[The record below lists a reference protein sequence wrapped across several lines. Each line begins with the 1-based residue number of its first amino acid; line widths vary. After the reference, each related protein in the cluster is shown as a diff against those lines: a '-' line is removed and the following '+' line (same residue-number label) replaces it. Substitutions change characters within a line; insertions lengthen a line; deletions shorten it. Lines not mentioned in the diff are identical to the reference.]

1 MKLLKLLPVLALL
14 VGGCTTTLERA
25 APQAV
30 RLGEAKLETTAL
42 VEALLA
48 RKGTT
53 VQAVNGSWRDQT
65 FQAQCVMKG
74 DGERLKVV
82 FLAPQLRLVTI
93 TVEKPHAVQC
103 ERAPQIPSSFEP
115 EYALAD
121 LAYVNLDTA
130 TLRRVLAPNLRVEER
145 DGLRRILTAAGAPV
159 AEVARPE
166 AGDWTFRNLEHG
178 YTYTLKTIGM

>member
-1 MKLLKLLPVLALL
+1 MKILKMLPILALL
-14 VGGCTTTLERA
+14 VGGCATTLERA
-25 APQAV
+25 TPQAV

-74 DGERLKVV
+74 DGEKLTVV
-82 FLAPQLRLVTI
+82 FLAPQMRLVTI
-93 TVEKPHAVQC
+93 TVTKPHAIRY
-103 ERAPQIPSSFEP
+103 ERAPRIPSVFEP

-121 LAYVNLDTA
+121 LAFVNLETDA
-130 TLRRVLAPNLRVEER
+130 LKRAVSPALRVVD
-145 DGLRRILTAAGAPV
+145 DGITRRIETSAGEGV
-159 AEVARPE
+159 AEVVRNAS
-166 AGDWTFRNLEHG
+166 GTQTFRNLLHG
-178 YTYTLKTIGM
+178 YQYELKSVQ

>member
-74 DGERLKVV
+74 DGEKLTVV

-93 TVEKPHAVQC
+93 TVTKPHAIRY
-103 ERAPQIPSSFEP
+103 ERAPRIPSVFEP

-121 LAYVNLDTA
+121 LAFVNLDA
-130 TLRRVLAPNLRVEER
+130 ETLRRAVSPALRVVD
-145 DGLRRILTAAGAPV
+145 DGVRRRIETSAGEGV
-159 AEVARPE
+159 AEVVRTAS
-166 AGDWTFRNLEHG
+166 GTKTFKNLLHG
-178 YTYTLKTIGM
+178 YQYELKNIQ